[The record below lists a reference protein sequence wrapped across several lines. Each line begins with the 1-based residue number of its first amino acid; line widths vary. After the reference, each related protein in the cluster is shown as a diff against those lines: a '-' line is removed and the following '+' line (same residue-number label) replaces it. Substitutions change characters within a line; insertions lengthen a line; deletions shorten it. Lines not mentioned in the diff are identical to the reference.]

1 MFCTIYCQALSD
13 TAARLTQM
21 DHYASDEIAS
31 TSSSIKQKQSKLLSQ
46 ARERYSNLEESLS
59 LQQFLRDAD
68 EAKSWMSEKSK
79 VAGDETYRDPSNLEV
94 KIQQHQ
100 DFEAELQAN
109 KGRIDAVVQTGRELR
124 DRQHFAAERIE

>member
-1 MFCTIYCQALSD
+1 
-13 TAARLTQM
+13 M
-21 DHYASDEIAS
+21 DHYASEEIAS

-100 DFEAELQAN
+100 DFEAELHAN
-109 KGRIDAVVQTGRELR
+109 KGRIDAVVETGSELR